1 MKTTPTPQRAGT
13 PSAHR
18 FLLPVMALAGVI
30 GVAAACFMGGS
41 AAVPMPQTVLQSK
54 SSKSKKV
61 SVATSSSRFPFSGET
76 GASAK
81 STRPNTTKA
90 DFNADQCLQTIAS
103 APNSDA
109 AFAAARQ
116 LAEAGLEV
124 EAQIIAALSQA
135 VSPEYARALASVLAM
150 IGSADAVEAIWNR
163 ALTQPDA
170 AARTALLTSFDHV
183 TNPEGV
189 SLIASALAASEDSE
203 VVRAATR
210 TLARA
215 ATADTV
221 NVLAELY
228 AEPARQ
234 PEQRAQILTA
244 ISAVTNPQAVT
255 ALGLLASQVQQ
266 PELAAAAATS
276 LAKSGTA
283 EASVALSDAYL
294 TLTGSDPETE
304 ALRQR
309 LLETFATSRVTSDNA
324 AYIAN
329 QSRLSI
335 SGAWQIAAQNL
346 IANAWQSASA
356 TAVR

>member
-1 MKTTPTPQRAGT
+1 
-13 PSAHR
+13 
-18 FLLPVMALAGVI
+18 MALAGVI

-41 AAVPMPQTVLQSK
+41 AAVPMPQTVLHAKSNQSQRVT
-54 SSKSKKV
+54 V
-61 SVATSSSRFPFSGET
+61 STSSSRFPFTGET
-76 GASAK
+76 GTAAN
-81 STRPNTTKA
+81 STRPKTTKA
-90 DFNADQCLQTIAS
+90 DFIADQCLQTIAS

-109 AFAAARQ
+109 AFAAAQQ
-116 LAEAGLEV
+116 LADVGPEV

-135 VSPEYARALASVLAM
+135 FKPEHARALAAVLAM

-163 ALTQPDA
+163 ALTQSDA
-170 AARTALLTSFDHV
+170 AARTALLGSFDHV

-189 SLIASALAASEDSE
+189 SLIASALAASDDSA

-221 NVLAELY
+221 NVLSELY

-244 ISAVTNPQAVT
+244 ISAITNPQAVA
-255 ALGLLASQVQQ
+255 ALGALASQVQQ
-266 PELAAAAATS
+266 PELAAAAAAS

-283 EASVALSDAYL
+283 EASMALSDAFL
-294 TLTGSDPETE
+294 TLAGSAPETD

-324 AYIAN
+324 AYIAT

-335 SGAWQIAAQNL
+335 SAAWQTAAQNL
-346 IANAWQSASA
+346 IANAGQSAYPA
-356 TAVR
+356 KD

>member
-1 MKTTPTPQRAGT
+1 MKTTPTPQRASA
-13 PSAHR
+13 PSTHR
-18 FLLPVMALAGVI
+18 LLLPVMALAGVI
-30 GVAAACFMGGS
+30 GVVTACFMGSS
-41 AAVPMPQTVLQSK
+41 AAVPTPQTVLHAK
-54 SSKSKKV
+54 SSQSQKV
-61 SVATSSSRFPFSGET
+61 SVSTSSSRFPFIGET
-76 GASAK
+76 GAAANSV
-81 STRPNTTKA
+81 RP
-90 DFNADQCLQTIAS
+90 DRTIAS

-116 LAEAGLEV
+116 LAEAGSEL

-135 VSPEYARALASVLAM
+135 VSPEHARALASVLAM
-150 IGSADAVEAIWNR
+150 MGSADAIEAIWNR

-170 AARTALLTSFDHV
+170 VIRTALLSSLDNV
-183 TNPEGV
+183 TNPEGI

-255 ALGLLASQVQQ
+255 ALGLLASQVRQ

-283 EASVALSDAYL
+283 EASVALSDAFL

-335 SGAWQIAAQNL
+335 STSWQTAAQNL
-346 IANAWQSASA
+346 IANAGKSASA
-356 TAVR
+356 AAVR

>member
-1 MKTTPTPQRAGT
+1 MKTTPTPQRASA
-13 PSAHR
+13 PSTHR
-18 FLLPVMALAGVI
+18 LLLPVMALAGVI
-30 GVAAACFMGGS
+30 GVVTACFMGSS
-41 AAVPMPQTVLQSK
+41 AAVPTPQTVLHAK
-54 SSKSKKV
+54 SSQSQKV
-61 SVATSSSRFPFSGET
+61 SVSTSSSRFPFIGET
-76 GASAK
+76 GAAANSV
-81 STRPNTTKA
+81 RPDRTKT
-90 DFNADQCLQTIAS
+90 DFSADQCLQTIAS

-116 LAEAGLEV
+116 LAEAGSEL

-135 VSPEYARALASVLAM
+135 VSPEHARALASVLAM
-150 IGSADAVEAIWNR
+150 MGSADAIEAIWNR

-170 AARTALLTSFDHV
+170 VIRTALLSSLDNV
-183 TNPEGV
+183 TNPEGI

-255 ALGLLASQVQQ
+255 ALGLLASQVRQ

-283 EASVALSDAYL
+283 EASVALSDAFL

-335 SGAWQIAAQNL
+335 STSWQTAAQNL
-346 IANAWQSASA
+346 IANAGKSASA
-356 TAVR
+356 AAVR

>member
-1 MKTTPTPQRAGT
+1 MKTTPAQQRTGA
-13 PSAHR
+13 PSTHR
-18 FLLPVMALAGVI
+18 FLLPVMALAGII

-41 AAVPMPQTVLQSK
+41 AAVPTPQTVLHAK
-54 SSKSKKV
+54 SSQSQRVPV
-61 SVATSSSRFPFSGET
+61 STSRSRRPFTGET
-76 GASAK
+76 DAAANCV
-81 STRPNTTKA
+81 RPKEIKA
-90 DFNADQCLQTIAS
+90 DFNAGQCLQTIAS

-109 AFAAARQ
+109 AFVAARQ
-116 LAEAGLEV
+116 LAEAGPEI

-135 VSPEYARALASVLAM
+135 VTPDHACALASVLAM
-150 IGSADAVEAIWNR
+150 MGSADAVEAIWNC

-170 AARTALLTSFDHV
+170 AARTALLSSFDHV

-189 SLIASALAASEDSE
+189 SLIASALAASDDSD
-203 VVRAATR
+203 VIIAATR

-215 ATADTV
+215 ATPDTV

-228 AEPARQ
+228 AEPEHQ

-266 PELAAAAATS
+266 PELASAAAAS

-283 EASVALSDAYL
+283 EASMALSDAFL
-294 TLTGSDPETE
+294 TLTGSDPETD

-309 LLETFATSRVTSDNA
+309 LLETFATSRVTSENA
-324 AYIAN
+324 AYIAT

-335 SGAWQIAAQNL
+335 SAAWQTAAQNL
-346 IANAWQSASA
+346 IANAGPSASA
-356 TAVR
+356 DAVR